1 MYFTDVVSD
10 CKNIAYIF
18 YLRCVSDC
26 LNILHIYLRCVSDC
40 YAYIFCRTNWKLALS
55 EKDIVTRKIQVYS
68 NYTLPPYTLHINN
81 ENKLPHLNADNIL
94 AKKN

>member
-40 YAYIFCRTNWKLALS
+40 YAYIFCRTNWKLALY
-55 EKDIVTRKIQVYS
+55 EKDIVMRKIQVELS
-68 NYTLPPYTLHINN
+68 ARPYTVHINN
-81 ENKLPHLNADNIL
+81 ENKLPHL
-94 AKKN
+94 KC